1 MIPSKAYDDQLRH
14 AADRGIEWL
23 FTYAEWLEMWL
34 VSGKWEQRGRGNGK
48 YCMSRKGDVGPY
60 SKRNCLIITVEENQS
75 QRWDGVEKITDS
87 LADKIRD
94 RYKNTQL
101 AQWEVGLEFGVD
113 QSYVSRI
120 VNNKRK
126 AA

>member
-1 MIPSKAYDDQLRH
+1 
-14 AADRGIEWL
+14 
-23 FTYAEWLEMWL
+23 
-34 VSGKWEQRGRGNGK
+34 
-48 YCMSRKGDVGPY
+48 MSRKGDVGPY